1 MRTKLTRRPRA
12 DTGAITAYFILLLLL
27 MAVIAG
33 LCTAVTNSIRM
44 SNRRANVAQALHFAE
59 GGAAVAAAELELAY
73 TNRTGSFL
81 SNLVNNAAGA
91 YAPDATLT
99 TGSWRVYKR
108 SVGAPFS
115 NQTVTAQIWLTN
127 ASQIKE
133 ATVVGVVNVGEVW
146 QSATVHLAMAF
157 QLAAA
162 IISDNPGTTATGT
175 TKAIAQQGNV
185 VVTGLLGTTV
195 VDGGTVPPILANGR
209 ANIGAGGTVLLN
221 TNQIQMTNYATAN
234 EVPDYTAP
242 GSSDQLFDF
251 GRFLAVA
258 NKSGTHYTNVASFVT
273 AAKNTVLEGVIA
285 VDISKAELATE
296 ITTNHF
302 PSGINIRG
310 TLLFNFA
317 PDVGPLDKIKN
328 SAAVNINAANLA
340 TMNPAN
346 PATFTT
352 GYPPT
357 YTNPAKNPAAVDISS
372 LGFPNFTPGD
382 DLPALMYNQGFVDLH
397 GPLNICGVVYSPS
410 FIELDYQPVPVTQYI
425 RGSIIS
431 GGGVFLD
438 NKIAGNSIVVSFDN
452 NTLDSLATSG
462 SKGKGV
468 KTLYWE

>member
-1 MRTKLTRRPRA
+1 MHTRLASRTRTE
-12 DTGAITAYFILLLLL
+12 TGAITAYFILLLLL

-33 LCTAVTNSIRM
+33 LCTAVTSSIRI
-44 SNRRANVAQALHFAE
+44 SNRRANIAQSLHFAE
-59 GGAAVAAAELELAY
+59 GGASVAAAEVERAF
-73 TNRTGSFL
+73 TNRMGSFV
-81 SNLVNNAAGA
+81 SNLVNNPAGG
-91 YAPDATLT
+91 YALDGTLT
-99 TGSWRVYKR
+99 TAGHRVYKR
-108 SVGAPFS
+108 TIAAPFS
-115 NQTVTAQIWLTN
+115 NQAVTAQIWLTN
-127 ASQIKE
+127 GSQPTT
-133 ATVVGVVNVGEVW
+133 ATIVGIANVANVT
-146 QSATVHLAMAF
+146 QAATVHLGMAF
-157 QLAAA
+157 QFAAA
-162 IISDNPGTTATGT
+162 IISDSPGTTANGIS
-175 TKAIAQQGNV
+175 KAVAQQGNV
-185 VVTGLLGTTV
+185 VVTGLKGSTV

-209 ANIGAGGTVLLN
+209 ANIGGGGTVLLN
-221 TNQIQMTNYATAN
+221 TNAILMTNYATAN

-251 GRFLAVA
+251 ARFMAVA
-258 NKSGTHYTNVASFVT
+258 NKSGTHYSNVASFVT
-273 AAKNTVLEGVIA
+273 AAKSTVLEGIIA
-285 VDISKAELATE
+285 VDISKAELSTE

-328 SAAVNINAANLA
+328 SAAVNINAANLS
-340 TMNPAN
+340 TMNPAD
-346 PATFTT
+346 PSTYPS

-357 YTNPAKNPAAVDISS
+357 YANPARNPINVDISS
-372 LGFPNFTPGD
+372 LGFPNFYAGD

-410 FIELDYQPVPVTQYI
+410 FIELDFQPVPVMQYI
-425 RGSIIS
+425 KGSIIS

-438 NKIAGNSIVVSFDN
+438 NKLPGNSIIVSYDN